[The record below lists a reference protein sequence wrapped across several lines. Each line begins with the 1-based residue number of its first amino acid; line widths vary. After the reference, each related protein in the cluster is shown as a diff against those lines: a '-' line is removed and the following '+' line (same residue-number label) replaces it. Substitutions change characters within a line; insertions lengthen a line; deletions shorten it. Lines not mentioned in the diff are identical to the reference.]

1 MPLYKNTVSDLLW
14 NALVQLMSEEELQ
27 SFRLVGGTALSLQC
41 GHRMSIDIDLFTD
54 RTYGSVDFD
63 QIDWLIAKRF
73 TIAQMSEQ
81 GNQSMGKSY
90 YVGSEENNLVKLD
103 FYYTDTFIYP
113 ELSTEKIR
121 MATKEEIAAMKLEVI
136 GRGGRKKD
144 FWDVHELLD
153 SMSIHDMLSYYEK
166 RYPYGHTKEN
176 LIQSLTKFDSA
187 DDDFDPECLR
197 QKHWELIKLDFKE
210 LIDKEFPSMF

>member
-1 MPLYKNTVSDLLW
+1 MLLYKKTVSDLLW
-14 NALVQLMSEEELQ
+14 NALVQLMTEEELQ
-27 SFRLVGGTALSLQC
+27 PFRLVGGTALSLQC

-54 RTYGSVDFD
+54 HKYGSVDFN
-63 QIDWLIAKRF
+63 QIDRLIAKRF
-73 TIAQMSEQ
+73 EIAQMSES

-103 FYYTDTFIYP
+103 LYYTDTFIYQ
-113 ELSTEKIR
+113 ELNRERIR

-144 FWDVHELLD
+144 FWDIHELLD

-166 RYPYGHTKEN
+166 RYPYGQTKEN
-176 LIQSLTKFDSA
+176 LIQNLTKFDSA

-197 QKHWELIKLDFKE
+197 QKHWELIKLDLEE
-210 LIDKEFPSMF
+210 LIAQEFPSMF